1 VQLANI
7 IPLNISLPILHKI
20 QFLCKSIPK
29 VEWSG
34 VLFYSVTGS
43 IKDPTNFKIEIEDI
57 LPLDVGTSVFTSYDL
72 DNRFIDYLMEDPKR
86 MKFKVGHIHSHNI
99 MSVFFSGTDME
110 ELNDSA
116 SAYNYYLSL
125 IVNNYMDMTAKVAFV
140 ANATATIQKVDYVSL
155 DENGKPFS
163 MSQKDFTFEKEILYM
178 YDCGITVPSIDIVVE
193 DSFAK
198 KVAVLLVPKP
208 VVKHVPI
215 KPLIPVVNRILPV
228 HTPKGAPQSSLN
240 KYKDFF
246 SGSEFSSLADL
257 IDDEDDEDYEES
269 AEKLLSFAT
278 SLFSN
283 STQLLSDETL
293 DEVLLSLLDME
304 VDPTDIAKK
313 VLDVYATNYSNQFP
327 EKDDVDFI
335 ADTYEVL
342 DILYDVPSALTTLT
356 NPTIR
361 VIEMMVKAFQSDA
374 RTV

>member
-1 VQLANI
+1 M
-7 IPLNISLPILHKI
+7 
-20 QFLCKSIPK
+20 
-29 VEWSG
+29 
-34 VLFYSVTGS
+34 FYSVTGS
-43 IKDPTNFKIEIEDI
+43 IKDPANFKIEIEDI
-57 LPLDVGTSVFTSYDL
+57 LPLDMGTSVFTSYDL
-72 DNRFIDYLMEDPKR
+72 DERFIDYLMEDPKR

-116 SAYNYYLSL
+116 PAYNYYLSL

-208 VVKHVPI
+208 VVKHVPM
-215 KPLIPVVNRILPV
+215 KPLVPVVNRVLPV
-228 HTPKGAPQSSLN
+228 HIPKGAPQSNLN

-246 SGSEFSSLADL
+246 TGSEFSSLAEL
-257 IDDEDDEDYEES
+257 IDEEEEEDYEEA
-269 AEKLLSFAT
+269 AEKLLNFTS

-283 STQLLSDETL
+283 STQLISDETL
-293 DEVLLSLLDME
+293 EEVLSSLIDME
-304 VDPTDIAKK
+304 VESIDIAKK
-313 VLDVYATNYSNQFP
+313 VLDLYATNYSSRFP
-327 EKDDVDFI
+327 ENDDTDFI

-342 DILYDVPSALTTLT
+342 DILYDVPSEFTALI

-361 VIEMMVKAFQSDA
+361 VIEMMIKTFQSDA